1 MARYTSTKQR
11 LCAVLLGIISLSGT
25 GLAQKLS
32 WSEQIPIESFKG
44 MREVERYQMKV
55 AEKHYLKGEYKI
67 ALDEYEK
74 FLGLYETSS
83 GAAYS
88 QLMWSHCLVKLRKVN
103 TAIRDGFQSV
113 IDYWP
118 QSEEAVMAS
127 FLIAKSYQAIGETA
141 KATAAYRQLMEA
153 YPDGQTTILAKMNL
167 LEIAKTAQENDTVLD
182 LLEELTFETTRN
194 ENSKGHCEIASRELA
209 LFYFRA
215 GDFANAT
222 KALGTTYSKGSNLDH
237 YISEYGRPAIQHL
250 NRADETKDKATK
262 LADQMIA
269 HFEKSIPAD
278 VSEDPAKKVAR
289 DSLNRI
295 AATYGSVG
303 KKENVRT
310 TYERIGKLLGSD
322 DALLGQIAGYHRG
335 NGERDKAR
343 EIYSKYENQ
352 IAGKGAIAGMLREEG
367 KLDEAIAVYR
377 ELIDA
382 DTSRLNDYLWA
393 IAECYEGKKE
403 WKNAIQTYRQIDR
416 FPTNYFRM
424 ASCHRRL
431 KEWKEALSLLAQ
443 CKSDERHS
451 PEAMIQIALTYEQA
465 GQRENAIK
473 AFQLTCRTH
482 PKSSQAS
489 RAHAHLQ
496 SKYDITVTLGG
507 AKDD

>member
-1 MARYTSTKQR
+1 M
-11 LCAVLLGIISLSGT
+11 
-25 GLAQKLS
+25 
-32 WSEQIPIESFKG
+32 
-44 MREVERYQMKV
+44 ERYQMKV

-127 FLIAKSYQAIGETA
+127 YLIAKSYQEIGETK

-167 LEIAKTAQENDTVLD
+167 LEMAKTAQENDTVLD
-182 LLEELTFETTRN
+182 LLEELTFETKRN
-194 ENSKGHCEIASRELA
+194 ENSKGHCEQASRELA
-209 LFYFRA
+209 QFYFRN
-215 GDFANAT
+215 GDFANAI
-222 KALGTTYSKGSNLDH
+222 KALGTTYTKDNNLDH

-262 LADQMIA
+262 LAEQMIA
-269 HFEKSIPAD
+269 HFEKSIPTD
-278 VSEDPAKKVAR
+278 VSEDPTKKIAR

-295 AATYGSVG
+295 AATYGSTG
-303 KKENVRT
+303 KKKTCWQPMNELENFWAVTISFSARS
-310 TYERIGKLLGSD
+310 RVI
-322 DALLGQIAGYHRG
+322 IAATAK
-335 NGERDKAR
+335 RDKAR
-343 EIYSKYENQ
+343 EIYLKIRKIK

-393 IAECYEGKKE
+393 IAECYEGKKGVE
-403 WKNAIQTYRQIDR
+403 ERDSDLPPDR
-416 FPTNYFRM
+416 SFF
-424 ASCHRRL
+424 L
-431 KEWKEALSLLAQ
+431 
-443 CKSDERHS
+443 
-451 PEAMIQIALTYEQA
+451 
-465 GQRENAIK
+465 
-473 AFQLTCRTH
+473 RTTSAW
-482 PKSSQAS
+482 PA
-489 RAHAHLQ
+489 
-496 SKYDITVTLGG
+496 VT
-507 AKDD
+507 DV